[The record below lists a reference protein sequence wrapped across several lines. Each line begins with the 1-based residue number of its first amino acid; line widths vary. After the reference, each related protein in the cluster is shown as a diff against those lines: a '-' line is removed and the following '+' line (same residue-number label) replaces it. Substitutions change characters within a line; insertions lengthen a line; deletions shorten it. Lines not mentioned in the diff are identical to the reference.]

1 MMGKT
6 LRDAARQPISRWLE
20 LDALKEAVSWPGA
33 SVRPRSRPGWRRNEC
48 PKPSSSLFGTLG
60 TLRGS

>member
-20 LDALKEAVSWPGA
+20 LDALKEAVWNSTRSRRPSAGRGPA
-33 SVRPRSRPGWRRNEC
+33 SVRPWC
-48 PKPSSSLFGTLG
+48 
-60 TLRGS
+60 